1 MTNLFYFGSMGLII
15 YKSSAGSG
23 KTFTLVHEFLLKVL
37 DKPWLFRRI
46 LAITFTNKAT
56 EELKTRILREL
67 DILASG
73 EPSKHLQQ
81 LTHDLPRQTETSLRE
96 NAAQVL
102 TRILHDY
109 SSFSITTIDSYF
121 QSLARILARE
131 MQLPMKYDIELDTE
145 AICREVTDMLLDDAG
160 KEKFVTEW
168 LEQLLLHRIDNGKNW
183 NIHTELMQM
192 TRLLLNSNAAK
203 EHAKSINTD
212 QLLSLIQWMNVE
224 RIRITD
230 TMRNLGRKAI
240 EIIHN
245 NNLDENHF
253 YYKKSGPYG
262 YLLKISAKK
271 SGLKEFGNINSY
283 TQKVLSDPLVMVA
296 KSAQKDAHVC
306 ALVTNEVHPLLQKA
320 CNFFEENQR
329 KYTSIIEALKLV
341 YQSGI
346 TGSLDE
352 KLKEYR
358 EKHRLFHLSDTT
370 RMLGLTVQDQDAPF
384 IFEKSGNTYF
394 HLFIDEFQ
402 DTATLQWEIL
412 KPLVLHILST
422 GNEVKIVGDAKQSIY
437 RWRGGNMQLILQ
449 GVRDDLAHYNH
460 PTEERNLNTNW
471 RSCEQIIRF
480 NNTFFPVAA
489 ASEAD
494 KFSHPTVFESAYQK
508 DLEQKWIKAGGFVQ
522 FKYLESTKNKEEGTV
537 EQWKA
542 KSLQEMD
549 NCISDLLT
557 KGYSTSDIA
566 ILVRTNGHESEVADH
581 LFQGGKY
588 SFISSNSL
596 LLEKQLQIIFLLN
609 CLRILLHPENPLIHE
624 ETNQLLRKLGKPTD
638 HLPQIPFRTFKK
650 HALTNGWIHT
660 HLLNQKKTLMCLPL
674 NQVLNYLVNAAGL
687 PLKDPFLHKF
697 YDLVQDYCNGHG
709 NNPAGFLSW
718 WDEHAPTRKWSLSL
732 PDGGDAIRIMTIHRS
747 KGLEFPIVIM
757 PFVDWDIVPG
767 HRDILWAQGREEAFK
782 NYGSLPLGAVK
793 ELGNSYF
800 DLAYKE
806 EQLQTALDNLNLL
819 YVAFTRPEEKLFV
832 FCSSNPDKHNAA
844 KLVQDT
850 LESIVAAGTLNLQ
863 KDGDTISLGENSPKK
878 QKSSPEPSQE
888 LYKPTS
894 FTPDFH
900 TLTGENLKLPEL
912 ISGFDSDEIRIGN
925 MVHEAI
931 ALMENEQSAEAV
943 LRTVLYRNR
952 PVASVEKKVREQVSK
967 VLDVLK
973 KNAWT
978 SEYFRILRETALCD
992 AQGKILRPDYVLM
1005 NGGECIVI
1013 DFKTGKREDKYRQQV
1028 SDYCVVLRET
1038 GYTQTSGYI
1047 IYTNTAEV
1055 LRVE

>member
-1 MTNLFYFGSMGLII
+1 MGLVI

-23 KTFTLVHEFLLKVL
+23 KTFTLVHEFLVKVL

-73 EPSKHLQQ
+73 QPSKHIQQ
-81 LTHDLPRQTETSLRE
+81 LTQDLPRHSEASMRE

-145 AICREVTDMLLDDAG
+145 AICREVTDMLLDEAG
-160 KEKFVTEW
+160 KDKFVTEW
-168 LEQLLLHRIDNGKNW
+168 LETLLLHRIDNGKNW
-183 NIHTELMQM
+183 NIHAELMQM

-203 EHAKSINTD
+203 EHARSIDTT
-212 QLLSLIQWMNVE
+212 QLLSLIQWMNAE
-224 RIRITD
+224 RKRITD
-230 TMRNLGRKAI
+230 TMRNLGRKALAI
-240 EIIHN
+240 AEQN
-245 NNLDENHF
+245 SLDENHF
-253 YYKKSGPYG
+253 YYKSTGPYG
-262 YLLKISAKK
+262 YLLKIAGKK
-271 SGLKEFGNINSY
+271 SGLKEFGNFNSY
-283 TQKVLSDPLVMVA
+283 TEKALADPLAMA
-296 KSAQKDAHVC
+296 SKSAQKDAH
-306 ALVTNEVHPLLQKA
+306 AQAIITSEIHPILHEA
-320 CNFFEENQR
+320 CTFFQNNRR
-329 KYTSIIEALKLV
+329 KFTSIIEAIKLI

-346 TGSLDE
+346 TGALDE
-352 KLKEYR
+352 KLKTYR

-402 DTATLQWEIL
+402 DTATLQWDIL
-412 KPLVLHILST
+412 KPLVLHILAT

-449 GVRDDLAHYNH
+449 GVRDDLAQYNH

-489 ASEAD
+489 ASEAA
-494 KFSHPTVFESAYQK
+494 KLSHPPVFESAYQK
-508 DLEQKWIKAGGFVQ
+508 DLEQKWIKEGGFIQ
-522 FKYLESTKNKEEGTV
+522 FKYLETTKDKEKGTS
-537 EQWKA
+537 EKWKDKA
-542 KSLQEMD
+542 LEEMD
-549 NCISDLLT
+549 HCISDLIA
-557 KGYSTSDIA
+557 KGYSMGDIA

-581 LFQGGKY
+581 LFQAGKY

-596 LLEKQLQIIFLLN
+596 LLENQLQIIFLLN
-609 CLRILLHPENPLIHE
+609 CLRLLFEPENALLHE
-624 ETNQLLRKLGKPTD
+624 EINQVLRKLGMPTD
-638 HLPQIPFRTFKK
+638 HSPQIPYRSFKK
-650 HALTNGWIHT
+650 HALRDGWIHS
-660 HLLNQKKTLMCLPL
+660 HLLHQKKTLICLPL
-674 NQVLNYLVNAAGL
+674 NQVLNYLVNASGL
-687 PLKDPFLHKF
+687 PLNDPFLQKF

-747 KGLEFPIVIM
+747 KGLEFPVVIM
-757 PFVDWDIVPG
+757 PLLDWDIVPG
-767 HRDILWAQGREEAFK
+767 HRDILWAQGSEEEFNNHGK
-782 NYGSLPLGAVK
+782 LPLGAVK
-793 ELGNSYF
+793 ELENSYF

-806 EQLQTALDNLNLL
+806 EKLQTALDNLNLL

-832 FCSSNPDKHNAA
+832 FCSSSPDKNNAA

-850 LESIVAAGTLNLQ
+850 LESIVTAGTLNLL
-863 KDGDTISLGENSPKK
+863 KEGDTISLGENSSKK
-878 QKSSPEPSQE
+878 HKSSPEPSQE
-888 LYKPTS
+888 LYKPAS
-894 FTPDFH
+894 FTPYFH
-900 TLTGENLKLPEL
+900 SATFENIKLPAL
-912 ISGFDSDEIRIGN
+912 ISGFDSEEIRIGN

-931 ALMENEQSAEAV
+931 ALMENEQSAEAA
-943 LRTVLYRNR
+943 LRTVLHKHR
-952 PVASVEKKVREQVSK
+952 PTASIEKNVRDQVYK
-967 VLDVLK
+967 VLEVLK
-973 KNAWT
+973 NNAWT
-978 SEYFRILRETALCD
+978 SDRFRILRETALCD
-992 AQGKILRPDYVLM
+992 AQGNILRPDYVLM
-1005 NGGECIVI
+1005 NGSECIVI
-1013 DFKTGKREDKYRQQV
+1013 DFKTGKREDKYKQQV
-1028 SDYCVVLRET
+1028 ADYCVVFRET
-1038 GYTQTSGYI
+1038 GYTHTSGYI